1 MGLADTGG
9 EPSTQAEGCS
19 FSTNEKKFHRTFDEE
34 LIEGTAKLLTHE
46 GYNLA
51 GAVSWFSWVSADRTV
66 RVFSDWRACFRVDS
80 RCVLISIPTRL
91 RSRYLCRASRPR
103 KLAEFGPNVSPS
115 ASDPM
120 LPSRSTTG
128 RSAARRPPATSGNVH
143 SLLRPK
149 QAPFWVCWPSEPTKD
164 SIEIKHP
171 EAGEGLEAI
180 GVREQP
186 LTTDHLHHLS
196 PSGLLRVLGGP
207 QSGGL
212 RTPAEKCRPPG

>member
-1 MGLADTGG
+1 M
-9 EPSTQAEGCS
+9 
-19 FSTNEKKFHRTFDEE
+19 
-34 LIEGTAKLLTHE
+34 
-46 GYNLA
+46 
-51 GAVSWFSWVSADRTV
+51 
-66 RVFSDWRACFRVDS
+66 VFSKRRACLWVDS
-80 RCVLISIPTRL
+80 RCVLISISTRL
-91 RSRYLCRASRPR
+91 RSRYLCLASRPR
-103 KLAEFGPNVSPS
+103 KLTKFVPNGSPR
-115 ASDPM
+115 AIDPM
-120 LPSRSTTG
+120 LQSRSSAS
-128 RSAARRPPATSGNVH
+128 RSDARRPRTTSGNVH